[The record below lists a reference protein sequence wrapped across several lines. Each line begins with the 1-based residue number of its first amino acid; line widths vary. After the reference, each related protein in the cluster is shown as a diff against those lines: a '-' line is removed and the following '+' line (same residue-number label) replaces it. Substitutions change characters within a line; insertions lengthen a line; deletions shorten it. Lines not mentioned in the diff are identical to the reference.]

1 MSSEVVTFFVDSGKI
16 FSLALPLFAF
26 MYNDLASLFDADDI
40 CIVQSCSGWQLQSV
54 DLCVWTCYCA
64 GVSHGKRMKSVIPSV
79 VEDQESDDDDE
90 YNSKQICVN

>member
-1 MSSEVVTFFVDSGKI
+1 
-16 FSLALPLFAF
+16 
-26 MYNDLASLFDADDI
+26 
-40 CIVQSCSGWQLQSV
+40 LQSV